1 MHKFLVNIRY
11 FLTPS
16 LIFLALVGVV
26 IGGPWVW
33 TGVCLFIAS
42 IIIDAVTSAMKS
54 VHCAPAGTDENGELY
69 GVENLLKVMMWIQ
82 YPVFVMLQLAL
93 VWRVY
98 EYVNGV
104 AIGPSEILGI
114 TIHHGV
120 TGMQMAGA
128 TISSAIY
135 LGLGIMF
142 GHELAHTK
150 GPTFVLARWM
160 MALSGIAHF
169 CYAHVYN
176 HHLELASEDDP
187 ATSPR
192 GRSIYKHYLLSHFG
206 QSRFLFVMERQR
218 LSKIGVP
225 FISWKNRWIR
235 GYAMS
240 LPSIFL
246 FWFVG
251 GWIGLGVMVASWVIA
266 AFELEV
272 LNYLEHYGLIREKGQ
287 PIDYHH
293 SWDVGDSPFTQW
305 GFIEI
310 GRQADHHDRG
320 ETHFWELDDCGAPD
334 TGYGYY
340 AMFAMILV
348 PPVWEAFIKPR
359 LAEWDETRA
368 SEAERKIAARMNYNA
383 GWHDMPLCEK
393 PENNDDAMPLH
404 GKLA

>member
-1 MHKFLVNIRY
+1 MHKFLVNFRY
-11 FLTPS
+11 LETPL
-16 LIFLALVGVV
+16 LIFATLVGMI

-33 TGVCLFIAS
+33 TGVALLGAS
-42 IIIDAVTSAMKS
+42 IIIDWVTSVSSKFHAD
-54 VHCAPAGTDENGELY
+54 PAGRDENGDLY
-69 GVENLLKVMMWIQ
+69 GIASFLKVMMWIQ
-82 YPVFVMLQLAL
+82 YPIFVMLQLAL

-98 EYVNGV
+98 EYANGV
-104 AIGPSEILGI
+104 AIGPDQIFGI
-114 TIHHGV
+114 TIHHGLSTV
-120 TGMQMAGA
+120 GMVGA
-128 TISSAIY
+128 TISAGIY

-176 HHLELASEDDP
+176 HHLELGCEDDP

-192 GRSIYKHYLLSHFG
+192 GRNIYKHYLLSHFG
-206 QSRFLFVMERQR
+206 QSRFLYVMEQQR
-218 LSKIGVP
+218 LKRKGVP
-225 FISWKNRWIR
+225 FLSWQNRWIR

-240 LPSIFL
+240 LPTIFI
-246 FWFVG
+246 FWFAA
-251 GWIGLGVMVASWVIA
+251 GWIGLAVMVGAWVIS

-293 SWDVGDSPFTQW
+293 SWDVGDSPFTQF

-320 ETHFWELDDCGAPD
+320 ETHFWELEECDAPD

-340 AMFAMILV
+340 AMLAMLMV

-359 LAEWDETRA
+359 LADWDENRA
-368 SEAERKIAARMNYNA
+368 SEGERKIAARMNYLA
-383 GWHDMPLCEK
+383 GWHDMPLCDK
-393 PENNDDAMPLH
+393 P
-404 GKLA
+404 K

>member
-1 MHKFLVNIRY
+1 
-11 FLTPS
+11 
-16 LIFLALVGVV
+16 VGVV

-393 PENNDDAMPLH
+393 PDNNDDAMPLH

>member
-1 MHKFLVNIRY
+1 MHKILVNIRY

-26 IGGPWVW
+26 VGGPWVW
-33 TGVCLFIAS
+33 TGVGLFIAS
-42 IIIDAVTSAMKS
+42 IILDYVTSAMKS
-54 VHCAPAGTDENGELY
+54 IHCGPAGTDENGELY
-69 GVENLLKVMMWIQ
+69 GIANLLKVMMWVQ
-82 YPVFVMLQLAL
+82 YPIFVMLQLAL

-98 EYVNGV
+98 EYVSGV
-104 AIGPSEILGI
+104 SFGPSEILGV

-120 TGMQMAGA
+120 TGWELYGA
-128 TISSAIY
+128 TVSAGIY

-176 HHLELASEDDP
+176 HHLELGTEDDP

-206 QSRFLFVMERQR
+206 QSRFLFVMEKQR
-218 LSKIGVP
+218 LLKKGIP
-225 FISWKNRWIR
+225 FISWQNRWIR

-246 FWFVG
+246 FWFAG
-251 GWIGLGVMVASWVIA
+251 GWIGLGVMVGAWVIS

-340 AMFAMILV
+340 TMFAMLLV

-368 SEAERKIAARMNYNA
+368 SEGERKIAAKMNYNA

-393 PENNDDAMPLH
+393 T
-404 GKLA
+404 